1 MAAINGKV
9 YLVGAGPG
17 DPKLITLKGI
27 ECLQRADVVIYD
39 LLINVK
45 LLEHCPAHTEKIY
58 GGKMIGE
65 QEKRQAEIDRLMI
78 RHARTGKTVVRLKGG
93 DPFIFGRGGEEALTL
108 VEAGIDF
115 EIVPGI
121 TSAIAAPAYAGIPLT
136 HRSYSSSV
144 ALVTGH
150 SAALKADSAIRWE
163 QLATGVDTLVILMGV
178 GHLREIAGRLIQ
190 HGRSPETPISLV
202 HWGTT
207 PQQKTLEGTLADIAQ
222 KAEAVNFRNPAA
234 IVVGDVNTVAR
245 TTSVGLTK
253 SRFSVVGLSSPA
265 PGRKPATFAEYLE
278 SYGAEVIQFPTIET
292 QPIPDNTPLDRAI
305 VINLSMYNWVIFTS
319 VNAVEYFYHYLRENG
334 KDSRLL
340 GNARICAVG
349 QKTVETL
356 DQIGIRADYV
366 PSQYRGAVLAAE
378 LEGVEGQKI
387 LLPRALIGTD
397 DLPNGL
403 RDRGAIVDTI
413 PIYETVKAGAE
424 GRETL
429 KADLQNGR
437 IDMVTFTSSSTVTNF
452 LEMFRSHSSAT
463 LLNQV
468 HIAVIGP
475 STEATAKA
483 NGLTVDIVAKQ
494 ASVES
499 LAEEIVEFY
508 TGKERKNESK
518 KD

>member
-1 MAAINGKV
+1 MTAMNGKV

-45 LLEHCPAHTEKIY
+45 LLEHCPAHTKKIY

-65 QEKRQAEIDRLMI
+65 QEQRQAEIDDLMI
-78 RHARTGKTVVRLKGG
+78 RHAKTGKTVVRLKGG

-115 EIVPGI
+115 EVVPGI

-144 ALVTGH
+144 AFVTGH
-150 SAALKADSAIRWE
+150 SAALQADSAIRWE

-178 GHLREIAGRLIQ
+178 GHLREIAARLIQ
-190 HGRSPETPISLV
+190 HGRSPDTPISLV

-222 KAEAVNFRNPAA
+222 KSEAVNFRNPAA
-234 IVVGDVNTVAR
+234 IVVGDVNVLREQLRWFDQKPLFGRRIIVTRAR
-245 TTSVGLTK
+245 AQASD
-253 SRFSVVGLSSPA
+253 
-265 PGRKPATFAEYLE
+265 FAECLE

-292 QPIPDNTPLDRAI
+292 QPIPDNAALGRAI
-305 VINLSMYNWVIFTS
+305 AQLSTYNWVIFTS
-319 VNAVEYFYHYLRENG
+319 VNAVEYFYRHLRENS
-334 KDSRLL
+334 KDTRSF

-349 QKTVETL
+349 QKTVAAL
-356 DQIGIRADYV
+356 DQIGILADYV
-366 PSQYRGAVLAAE
+366 PSQYRGVVLAAE

-387 LLPRALIGTD
+387 LLPRASIAAD

-424 GRETL
+424 GREAL
-429 KADLQNGR
+429 EADLHNGR

-452 LEMFRSHSSAT
+452 LEMFGSPPSTA
-463 LLNQV
+463 LLDQV

-475 STEATAKA
+475 STEATVKA
-483 NGLTVDIVAKQ
+483 HGFTADIVAQQ

-499 LAEEIVEFY
+499 LVEEIVAFY
-508 TGKERKNESK
+508 TPKEKEK
-518 KD
+518 

>member
-1 MAAINGKV
+1 MTAMNGKV

-45 LLEHCPAHTEKIY
+45 LLEHCPAHTKKIY

-65 QEKRQAEIDRLMI
+65 QEQRQAEIDDLMI
-78 RHARTGKTVVRLKGG
+78 RHAKTGKTVVRLKGG

-115 EIVPGI
+115 EVVPGI

-144 ALVTGH
+144 AFVTGH
-150 SAALKADSAIRWE
+150 SAALQADSAIRWE

-178 GHLREIAGRLIQ
+178 GHLREIAARLIQ
-190 HGRSPETPISLV
+190 HGRSPDTPISLV

-222 KAEAVNFRNPAA
+222 KSEAVNFRNPAA
-234 IVVGDVNTVAR
+234 IVVGDVNVLREQLRWFDQKPLFGRRIIVTRAR
-245 TTSVGLTK
+245 AQASD
-253 SRFSVVGLSSPA
+253 
-265 PGRKPATFAEYLE
+265 FAECLE

-292 QPIPDNTPLDRAI
+292 QPIPDNAALGRAI
-305 VINLSMYNWVIFTS
+305 AQLAMYNWVIFTS
-319 VNAVEYFYHYLRENG
+319 VNAVEYFYRQLRENG
-334 KDSRLL
+334 KDTRSF

-349 QKTVETL
+349 QKTVAAL
-356 DQIGIRADYV
+356 DQIGILADYV
-366 PSQYRGAVLAAE
+366 PSQYRGVVLAAE

-387 LLPRALIGTD
+387 LLPRASIAAD

-424 GRETL
+424 GREAL
-429 KADLQNGR
+429 EADLHNGR

-452 LEMFRSHSSAT
+452 LEMFGSPPSTA
-463 LLNQV
+463 LLDQV

-475 STEATAKA
+475 STEATVKA
-483 NGLTVDIVAKQ
+483 HGFTADILAQQ

-499 LAEEIVEFY
+499 LAEEIVKFY
-508 TGKERKNESK
+508 TGKEKRT
-518 KD
+518 

>member
-65 QEKRQAEIDRLMI
+65 QEQRQAEIDDLMV
-78 RHARTGKTVVRLKGG
+78 RYAKAGKTVVRLKGG

-115 EIVPGI
+115 EVVPGI
-121 TSAIAAPAYAGIPLT
+121 TSAVAAPAYAGIPLT
-136 HRSYSSSV
+136 HRNYSSSV
-144 ALVTGH
+144 AFVTGH

-178 GHLREIAGRLIQ
+178 GHLREIAARLIQ
-190 HGRSPETPISLV
+190 HGRSPDTPISLI

-207 PQQKTLEGTLADIAQ
+207 PQQKTVTGTLVDIAQ
-222 KAEAVNFRNPAA
+222 KAEEVNFRNPAA
-234 IVVGDVNTVAR
+234 IVVGDVNILREQLRWFDQKPLFGRRIIVTRAR
-245 TTSVGLTK
+245 AQASG
-253 SRFSVVGLSSPA
+253 
-265 PGRKPATFAEYLE
+265 FAECLE

-292 QPIPDNTPLDRAI
+292 EPIPNNATLDRAI
-305 VINLSMYNWVIFTS
+305 DQLSTYNWVIFTS
-319 VNAVEYFYHYLRENG
+319 VNAVEYFYCHLWEKS
-334 KDSRLL
+334 KDTRSF

-349 QKTVETL
+349 QKTVAAL

-387 LLPRALIGTD
+387 LLPRASIAAD

-403 RDRGAIVDTI
+403 RDRGAIVDAI
-413 PIYETVKAGAE
+413 PIYKTVKAGAE
-424 GRETL
+424 GREAL
-429 KADLQNGR
+429 EADLHNGR

-452 LEMFRSHSSAT
+452 LEMFGSPPSAA
-463 LLNQV
+463 LLDRV
-468 HIAVIGP
+468 HVAVIGP
-475 STEATAKA
+475 STEATAKTH
-483 NGLTVDIVAKQ
+483 GLTVDIVAKQ

-508 TGKERKNESK
+508 TGKEKRT
-518 KD
+518 

>member
-1 MAAINGKV
+1 MTAMNGKV

-17 DPKLITLKGI
+17 EPKLITLKGI

-45 LLEHCPAHTEKIY
+45 LLEHCPAHTKKIY

-65 QEKRQAEIDRLMI
+65 QEQRQAEIDDLMI
-78 RHARTGKTVVRLKGG
+78 RHAKTGKTVVRLKGG

-115 EIVPGI
+115 EVVPGI

-144 ALVTGH
+144 AFVTGH
-150 SAALKADSAIRWE
+150 SAALQADSAIRWE

-178 GHLREIAGRLIQ
+178 GHLREIAACLIQ
-190 HGRSPETPISLV
+190 HGRSPDTPISLV

-222 KAEAVNFRNPAA
+222 KSEVVNFRNPAA
-234 IVVGDVNTVAR
+234 IVVGDVNVLREQLRWFDQKPLFGRRIIVTRAR
-245 TTSVGLTK
+245 AQASD
-253 SRFSVVGLSSPA
+253 
-265 PGRKPATFAEYLE
+265 FAECLE

-292 QPIPDNTPLDRAI
+292 QPIPDNAALGRAI
-305 VINLSMYNWVIFTS
+305 AQLSTYNWVIFTS
-319 VNAVEYFYHYLRENG
+319 VNAVEYFYRHLRENS
-334 KDSRLL
+334 KDTRSF

-349 QKTVETL
+349 QKTVAAL

-366 PSQYRGAVLAAE
+366 PSQYRGAILATE
-378 LEGVEGQKI
+378 LEGVKGQKI
-387 LLPRALIGTD
+387 LLPRASIAAD

-403 RDRGAIVDTI
+403 RDRGAIVDAI
-413 PIYETVKAGAE
+413 PIYETIKAGAE
-424 GRETL
+424 GREAL
-429 KADLQNGR
+429 EADLHNGR

-452 LEMFRSHSSAT
+452 LEMFGSHPSAA
-463 LLNQV
+463 LLDQV

-475 STEATAKA
+475 STTATAEAK
-483 NGLTVDIVAKQ
+483 GLTVDIVAKQ

-499 LAEEIVEFY
+499 LAEEIVKFY
-508 TGKERKNESK
+508 TPKEKEK
-518 KD
+518 

>member
-27 ECLQRADVVIYD
+27 ECLQRADVIIYD

-65 QEKRQAEIDRLMI
+65 QEQRQAEIDDLMI
-78 RHARTGKTVVRLKGG
+78 RHTKAGKTVVRLKGG

-115 EIVPGI
+115 EVVPGI

-136 HRSYSSSV
+136 HRNYSSSV
-144 ALVTGH
+144 AFVTGH
-150 SAALKADSAIRWE
+150 SAALKADSTVHWE

-178 GHLREIAGRLIQ
+178 GHLREIAERLIQ
-190 HGRSPETPISLV
+190 HGRSHDTPISLV

-222 KAEAVNFRNPAA
+222 KADSVNFRNPAA
-234 IVVGDVNTVAR
+234 IVVGDINALREQLRWFDQKPLFGRRIIVTRAR
-245 TTSVGLTK
+245 AQASG
-253 SRFSVVGLSSPA
+253 
-265 PGRKPATFAEYLE
+265 FAERLE

-292 QPIPDNTPLDRAI
+292 QPILNNAALDR
-305 VINLSMYNWVIFTS
+305 VIAQLATYNWVIFTS
-319 VNAVEYFYHYLRENG
+319 VNAVEYFYRHLRENG
-334 KDSRLL
+334 KDARSF
-340 GNARICAVG
+340 GNACICAVG
-349 QKTVETL
+349 QKTVAAL

-378 LEGVEGQKI
+378 LEGVKGQKM
-387 LLPRALIGTD
+387 LLPRVSIAAD

-403 RDRGAIVDTI
+403 RDRGAIVDAI

-424 GRETL
+424 GCDALE
-429 KADLQNGR
+429 ADLQNGR

-452 LEMFRSHSSAT
+452 LEMFDSHSPAAG
-463 LLNQV
+463 LLDQAF
-468 HIAVIGP
+468 IAVIGP
-475 STEATAKA
+475 STAATVEAHGVA
-483 NGLTVDIVAKQ
+483 VDIVAKQ

-499 LAEEIVEFY
+499 LTEEIVEFY
-508 TGKERKNESK
+508 TRKEKEK
-518 KD
+518 

>member
-1 MAAINGKV
+1 MTAMNGKV

-45 LLEHCPAHTEKIY
+45 LLEHCPAHTKKIY

-65 QEKRQAEIDRLMI
+65 QEQRQAEIDDLMI
-78 RHARTGKTVVRLKGG
+78 RHAKTGKTVVRLKGG

-115 EIVPGI
+115 EVVPGI

-144 ALVTGH
+144 AFVTGH
-150 SAALKADSAIRWE
+150 SAALQADSAIRWE

-178 GHLREIAGRLIQ
+178 GHLREIAARLIQ
-190 HGRSPETPISLV
+190 HGRSPDTPISLV

-222 KAEAVNFRNPAA
+222 KSEAVNFRNPAA
-234 IVVGDVNTVAR
+234 IVVGDVNVLREQLRWFDQKPLFGRRIIVTRAR
-245 TTSVGLTK
+245 AQASD
-253 SRFSVVGLSSPA
+253 
-265 PGRKPATFAEYLE
+265 FAECLE

-292 QPIPDNTPLDRAI
+292 KPILNNAALDRATDQ
-305 VINLSMYNWVIFTS
+305 LAMYNWVIFTS
-319 VNAVEYFYHYLRENG
+319 VNAVEYFYCQLRENG
-334 KDSRLL
+334 KDARSL
-340 GNARICAVG
+340 GNAHICAVG
-349 QKTVETL
+349 QKTVAAL
-356 DQIGIRADYV
+356 DQIGILADYV
-366 PSQYRGAVLAAE
+366 PSQYRGVVLAAE
-378 LEGVEGQKI
+378 LEGVAGQKI
-387 LLPRALIGTD
+387 LLPRASIAAD

-424 GRETL
+424 GREAL
-429 KADLQNGR
+429 EADLHNGR

-452 LEMFRSHSSAT
+452 LEMFGSPPSTA
-463 LLNQV
+463 LLDQV

-475 STEATAKA
+475 STEATVKA
-483 NGLTVDIVAKQ
+483 HGFTADIVAQQ

-499 LAEEIVEFY
+499 LAEEIVAFY
-508 TGKERKNESK
+508 TPKEKEK
-518 KD
+518 

>member
-27 ECLQRADVVIYD
+27 ECLQCADIVIYD

-65 QEKRQAEIDRLMI
+65 QQQRQAEINDLMI
-78 RHARTGKTVVRLKGG
+78 RHAKAGKTVVRLKGG

-136 HRSYSSSV
+136 HRHYSSSV
-144 ALVTGH
+144 AFVTGH
-150 SAALKADSAIRWE
+150 SAALKADSTVHWE

-178 GHLREIAGRLIQ
+178 GHLREIAARLIQ
-190 HGRSPETPISLV
+190 HGRSSDTPISLI

-234 IVVGDVNTVAR
+234 IVVGNVNALR
-245 TTSVGLTK
+245 EQLGW
-253 SRFSVVGLSSPA
+253 FD
-265 PGRKPATFAEYLE
+265 RKPLFGRRIIVTRARAQASDFAERLE

-292 QPIPDNTPLDRAI
+292 QPVPNNAALDKAI
-305 VINLSMYNWVIFTS
+305 AQLATYNWVIFTS
-319 VNAVEYFYHYLRENG
+319 VNAVEYFCRRLREND
-334 KDSRLL
+334 KDARSF
-340 GNARICAVG
+340 GNARICGVG
-349 QKTVETL
+349 QKTVAVL

-378 LEGVEGQKI
+378 LEGVKGQKI
-387 LLPRALIGTD
+387 LLPRASAAAD

-403 RDRGAIVDTI
+403 QDRGAIVHAL
-413 PIYETVKAGAE
+413 PIYETVKAGVE
-424 GRETL
+424 GPETL
-429 KADLQNGR
+429 ETDLHSGR

-452 LEMFRSHSSAT
+452 LEMFDSPPLTA
-463 LLNQV
+463 LLDQA
-468 HIAVIGP
+468 HIAAIGP

-483 NGLTVDIVAKQ
+483 HGLTADIIAKQ

-499 LAEEIVEFY
+499 LTEEIVKFY
-508 TGKERKNESK
+508 TEKEKEK
-518 KD
+518 

>member
-27 ECLQRADVVIYD
+27 ECLQHADVVIYD
-39 LLINVK
+39 LLIDVK

-65 QEKRQAEIDRLMI
+65 QEERQAEIDDLMI
-78 RHARTGKTVVRLKGG
+78 RHAKAGKTVVRLKGG

-115 EIVPGI
+115 EVVPGI

-144 ALVTGH
+144 AFVTGH
-150 SAALKADSAIRWE
+150 SAALKPDSAIRWE

-178 GHLREIAGRLIQ
+178 GHLREIAERLIQ
-190 HGRSPETPISLV
+190 HGRPPNTPVSLV

-207 PQQKTLEGTLADIAQ
+207 PQQKTAAGTLVDIAQ
-222 KAEAVNFRNPAA
+222 KAEAVNFRNPAV
-234 IVVGDVNTVAR
+234 IVVGDVSILRKQLRWFDQKPLFGRRIIVTRAR
-245 TTSVGLTK
+245 TQASD
-253 SRFSVVGLSSPA
+253 
-265 PGRKPATFAEYLE
+265 FAECLE

-292 QPIPDNTPLDRAI
+292 QPIPDNAALDKAI
-305 VINLSMYNWVIFTS
+305 NQLSAYTWVIFTS
-319 VNAVEYFYHYLRENG
+319 VNAVEYFHRHLRESG
-334 KDSRLL
+334 KDTRSL

-349 QKTVETL
+349 QKTVAAL

-387 LLPRALIGTD
+387 LLPRASIAAD

-403 RDRGAIVDTI
+403 QDRGAIVDAI
-413 PIYETVKAGAE
+413 AIYETIKAGAE

-429 KADLQNGR
+429 EVDLHNGR

-452 LEMFRSHSSAT
+452 LEMFDSHSSAV

-475 STEATAKA
+475 STEAAAKA

-508 TGKERKNESK
+508 REKEKEK
-518 KD
+518 

>member
-1 MAAINGKV
+1 MTAMNGKV

-45 LLEHCPAHTEKIY
+45 LLEHCPAHAEKIY

-65 QEKRQAEIDRLMI
+65 QEERQAEIDDLMI
-78 RHARTGKTVVRLKGG
+78 RHAKAGKTVVRLKGG

-144 ALVTGH
+144 AFVTGH
-150 SAALKADSAIRWE
+150 SAALQADSAIHWE

-178 GHLREIAGRLIQ
+178 GHLGEIAGRLIQ
-190 HGRSPETPISLV
+190 HGRSPETPISLI

-207 PQQKTLEGTLADIAQ
+207 PQQKTLAGTLADIAQ
-222 KAEAVNFRNPAA
+222 RAAAVNFRNPAA
-234 IVVGDVNTVAR
+234 IVVGDVNALR
-245 TTSVGLTK
+245 EQLGW
-253 SRFSVVGLSSPA
+253 FD
-265 PGRKPATFAEYLE
+265 RKPLFGRRIIVTRARAQASDFAECLE

-292 QPIPDNTPLDRAI
+292 KLILNNAALDRAI
-305 VINLSMYNWVIFTS
+305 DQLAMYNWVIFTS
-319 VNAVEYFYHYLRENG
+319 VNAVEYFYRQLRGNG
-334 KDSRLL
+334 KDTRSL
-340 GNARICAVG
+340 GNTRICAVG
-349 QKTVETL
+349 QKTVAAL

-378 LEGVEGQKI
+378 LEGVAGQKI
-387 LLPRALIGTD
+387 LLPRASAAAD

-403 RDRGAIVDTI
+403 RDGGAIVDTI

-424 GRETL
+424 GREAL
-429 KADLQNGR
+429 EADLHNGR
-437 IDMVTFTSSSTVTNF
+437 IDTVTFTSSSTVTNF
-452 LEMFRSHSSAT
+452 LEMFGSPPSTA
-463 LLNQV
+463 LLDQV

-475 STEATAKA
+475 STEATVKA
-483 NGLTVDIVAKQ
+483 HGFTADIVAQQ

-499 LAEEIVEFY
+499 LAEEIVKFY
-508 TGKERKNESK
+508 TGKEK
-518 KD
+518 

>member
-45 LLEHCPAHTEKIY
+45 LLEHCPAYTEKIY

-65 QEKRQAEIDRLMI
+65 QEERQVEIDDLMI
-78 RHARTGKTVVRLKGG
+78 RHARAGKTVVRLKGG

-115 EIVPGI
+115 EVVPGI

-144 ALVTGH
+144 AFVTGH

-178 GHLREIAGRLIQ
+178 GHLHEIAARLVQ

-207 PQQKTLEGTLADIAQ
+207 PQQKTLEGTLADIAR

-234 IVVGDVNTVAR
+234 IIVGDVNGLREQLGWFDQKPLFGRRIIVTRAR
-245 TTSVGLTK
+245 AQASD
-253 SRFSVVGLSSPA
+253 
-265 PGRKPATFAEYLE
+265 FAEDLE
-278 SYGAEVIQFPTIET
+278 SYGAEVTQFPTIET
-292 QPIPDNTPLDRAI
+292 RPIPDNATLDRAI
-305 VINLSMYNWVIFTS
+305 DQLSTYNWVIFTS
-319 VNAVEYFYHYLRENG
+319 VNAVEYFYRHLWENG
-334 KDSRLL
+334 KDTRSL

-349 QKTVETL
+349 QKTVAAL
-356 DQIGIRADYV
+356 AQIGIRADHV

-387 LLPRALIGTD
+387 LLPRASIAAD

-403 RDRGAIVDTI
+403 RDRGAIVNAI
-413 PIYETVKAGAE
+413 PIYKTTKVGAE
-424 GRETL
+424 GR
-429 KADLQNGR
+429 KALEVDLHNGR

-452 LEMFRSHSSAT
+452 LEMLDSHPPAA
-463 LLNQV
+463 LLDQA

-475 STEATAKA
+475 STEATAEA
-483 NGLTVDIVAKQ
+483 HGLTIDIVAKQ

-499 LAEEIVEFY
+499 LAEEIVKFY
-508 TGKERKNESK
+508 TGKGERT
-518 KD
+518 

>member
-65 QEKRQAEIDRLMI
+65 QEERQAEIDDLMI
-78 RHARTGKTVVRLKGG
+78 RHAKAGRTVVRLKGG

-108 VEAGIDF
+108 VKAGIGF

-144 ALVTGH
+144 AFVTGH
-150 SAALKADSAIRWE
+150 SAALKADSAIHWE

-178 GHLREIAGRLIQ
+178 GHLREIAERLIQ
-190 HGRSPETPISLV
+190 HGRSPNTPISLV

-222 KAEAVNFRNPAA
+222 KAEEVNFRNPAA
-234 IVVGDVNTVAR
+234 IVVGDVNVLRRQLGWFDQKPLFGRRIIVTRAR
-245 TTSVGLTK
+245 AQASGL
-253 SRFSVVGLSSPA
+253 
-265 PGRKPATFAEYLE
+265 AEHLE
-278 SYGAEVIQFPTIET
+278 SDGAEVIQFPTIET
-292 QPIPDNTPLDRAI
+292 RPIPNNAALDRAI
-305 VINLSMYNWVIFTS
+305 AQLATYNWGIFTS
-319 VNAVEYFYHYLRENG
+319 ANAVEYFYRHLRETG
-334 KDSRLL
+334 KDIRSV
-340 GNARICAVG
+340 GNVRICAVG
-349 QKTVETL
+349 QKTVAAL

-378 LEGVEGQKI
+378 LEDVKGQKV
-387 LLPRALIGTD
+387 LLPRASIAAD

-403 RDRGAIVDTI
+403 RDRGAMVDAI

-424 GRETL
+424 GREAL
-429 KADLQNGR
+429 EADLHNGR

-452 LEMFRSHSSAT
+452 LKMFDSPSSAA
-463 LLNQV
+463 LLDQV

-483 NGLTVDIVAKQ
+483 NGLTVDMVAKQ

-508 TGKERKNESK
+508 REKEKEK
-518 KD
+518 

>member
-45 LLEHCPAHTEKIY
+45 LLEHCPAHAKKIY

-65 QEKRQAEIDRLMI
+65 QEQRQAEIDDLMI
-78 RHARTGKTVVRLKGG
+78 RHARAGKTVVRLKGG

-115 EIVPGI
+115 EVVPGI

-136 HRSYSSSV
+136 HRNYSSSI
-144 ALVTGH
+144 AFVTGH
-150 SAALKADSAIRWE
+150 SAALKADSVIRWE

-178 GHLREIAGRLIQ
+178 GHLREIAKRLIQ
-190 HGRSPETPISLV
+190 HGRSPETPISLI

-207 PQQKTLEGTLADIAQ
+207 PQQKTLEGTLTDITE
-222 KAEAVNFRNPAA
+222 KAKAVNFRNPAA
-234 IVVGDVNTVAR
+234 IVVGDVNALREQLRWFDQKPLFGRRIIVTRAR
-245 TTSVGLTK
+245 SQASV
-253 SRFSVVGLSSPA
+253 
-265 PGRKPATFAEYLE
+265 FAECLE
-278 SYGAEVIQFPTIET
+278 SYGAEIIQFPTIET
-292 QPIPDNTPLDRAI
+292 EPIPDNAALDRAI
-305 VINLSMYNWVIFTS
+305 AQLSTYNWVIFTS
-319 VNAVEYFYHYLRENG
+319 VNAVEYFYRYLRENG
-334 KDSRLL
+334 KDTRSL
-340 GNARICAVG
+340 GDARICAVG
-349 QKTVETL
+349 QKTVAAL

-366 PSQYRGAVLAAE
+366 PSQYRGTILAAE
-378 LEGVEGQKI
+378 LEDVDGQKI
-387 LLPRALIGTD
+387 LLPRASIAAD

-424 GRETL
+424 GREVL
-429 KADLQNGR
+429 EADLHNGR

-452 LEMFRSHSSAT
+452 LEMFGLHPSAA
-463 LLNQV
+463 LLDQV

-483 NGLTVDIVAKQ
+483 HGLTVDIVAKQ

-508 TGKERKNESK
+508 TRKEK
-518 KD
+518 KK

>member
-45 LLEHCPAHTEKIY
+45 LLEHCPAHAEKIY

-65 QEKRQAEIDRLMI
+65 QEKRQTEIDDLMI
-78 RHARTGKTVVRLKGG
+78 RYAKAGKTVVRLKGG

-108 VEAGIDF
+108 VESGIDF
-115 EIVPGI
+115 EVVPGI

-144 ALVTGH
+144 AFVTGH
-150 SAALKADSAIRWE
+150 SAALKADSTIHWG
-163 QLATGVDTLVILMGV
+163 QLAIGADTLVILMGV
-178 GHLREIAGRLIQ
+178 GHLREIAERLIQ
-190 HGRSPETPISLV
+190 HGRSPDTPISLI

-207 PQQKTLEGTLADIAQ
+207 PQQKTLEGTLVDITQ

-234 IVVGDVNTVAR
+234 IIVGNVNALREQLRWFDRKSLFGRRIIVTRAR
-245 TTSVGLTK
+245 AQASD
-253 SRFSVVGLSSPA
+253 
-265 PGRKPATFAEYLE
+265 FAECLE

-292 QPIPDNTPLDRAI
+292 QLIPDNAALDRAI
-305 VINLSMYNWVIFTS
+305 DQLATYNWVIFTS
-319 VNAVEYFYHYLRENG
+319 VNAVGYFYRHLREKG
-334 KDSRLL
+334 KDTRSL

-349 QKTVETL
+349 PKTVAAL
-356 DQIGIRADYV
+356 DQIGICADYI
-366 PSQYRGAVLAAE
+366 PSQHRGSILAAE
-378 LEGVEGQKI
+378 LKGVEGQKI
-387 LLPRALIGTD
+387 LLPRASIAAD
-397 DLPNGL
+397 DLPNDL
-403 RDRGAIVDTI
+403 QDRGAIVDAI

-424 GRETL
+424 GREAL
-429 KADLQNGR
+429 EADLHNGR

-452 LEMFRSHSSAT
+452 LEMFDSHPPVV
-463 LLNQV
+463 LLDQA

-475 STEATAKA
+475 STVATVEAR
-483 NGLTVDIVAKQ
+483 GLTVDVVAKQ

-499 LAEEIVEFY
+499 LAEEIVKFY
-508 TGKERKNESK
+508 TGKEKQT
-518 KD
+518 

>member
-45 LLEHCPAHTEKIY
+45 LLEHCPAHAKKIY

-65 QEKRQAEIDRLMI
+65 QEQRQAEIDDLMI
-78 RHARTGKTVVRLKGG
+78 RHARAGKTVVRLKGG

-115 EIVPGI
+115 EVVPGI

-136 HRSYSSSV
+136 HRNYSSSV
-144 ALVTGH
+144 AFVTGH
-150 SAALKADSAIRWE
+150 SAALKADSVIRWE

-178 GHLREIAGRLIQ
+178 GHLREIAKRLIQ
-190 HGRSPETPISLV
+190 HGRSPETPISLI

-207 PQQKTLEGTLADIAQ
+207 PQQKTLEGTLTDITE
-222 KAEAVNFRNPAA
+222 KAKAVNFRNPAA
-234 IVVGDVNTVAR
+234 IVVGDVNVLRRQLGWFDQKPLFGRRIIVTRAR
-245 TTSVGLTK
+245 SQASV
-253 SRFSVVGLSSPA
+253 
-265 PGRKPATFAEYLE
+265 FAECLE
-278 SYGAEVIQFPTIET
+278 SYGAEIIQFPTIET
-292 QPIPDNTPLDRAI
+292 EPIPDNAALDRAI
-305 VINLSMYNWVIFTS
+305 AQLSTYNWVIFTS
-319 VNAVEYFYHYLRENG
+319 VNAVEYFYRYLRENG
-334 KDSRLL
+334 KDTRSL
-340 GNARICAVG
+340 GDARICAVG
-349 QKTVETL
+349 QKTVAAL

-366 PSQYRGAVLAAE
+366 PSQYRGTVLAAE
-378 LEGVEGQKI
+378 LEDVDGQKI
-387 LLPRALIGTD
+387 LLPRASIAAD

-424 GRETL
+424 GREVL
-429 KADLQNGR
+429 EADLHNGR

-452 LEMFRSHSSAT
+452 LEMFGLHPSAA

-483 NGLTVDIVAKQ
+483 HGLTVDIVAKQ

-508 TGKERKNESK
+508 TRKEK
-518 KD
+518 KK

>member
-27 ECLQRADVVIYD
+27 ECLQGADVVIYD

-45 LLEHCPAHTEKIY
+45 LLEHCPAHTKKIY

-65 QEKRQAEIDRLMI
+65 QEQRQAEIDDLMI
-78 RHARTGKTVVRLKGG
+78 WHARAGKTVVRLKGG

-115 EIVPGI
+115 EVVPGI

-136 HRSYSSSV
+136 HRNYSSSV
-144 ALVTGH
+144 AFVTGH
-150 SAALKADSAIRWE
+150 SAALKANSAIHWE

-178 GHLREIAGRLIQ
+178 GHLREIAERLIQ
-190 HGRSPETPISLV
+190 HGRSPDTPISLI

-207 PQQKTLEGTLADIAQ
+207 PQQKTLAGTLAGIAQ
-222 KAEAVNFRNPAA
+222 KAEEVNFRNPAA
-234 IVVGDVNTVAR
+234 IVVGDVNVLRRQLGWFDQKPLFGRRIIVTRAR
-245 TTSVGLTK
+245 AQVSD
-253 SRFSVVGLSSPA
+253 
-265 PGRKPATFAEYLE
+265 FAAYLE

-292 QPIPDNTPLDRAI
+292 APIPDNATLDRAI
-305 VINLSMYNWVIFTS
+305 AQLATYNWIIFTS
-319 VNAVEYFYHYLRENG
+319 VNAVEYFYRHLRENG
-334 KDSRLL
+334 KDTRSL

-349 QKTVETL
+349 QKTVAAL
-356 DQIGIRADYV
+356 DRIGICADYV

-387 LLPRALIGTD
+387 LLPRATIAAD
-397 DLPNGL
+397 DLPNDL
-403 RDRGAIVDTI
+403 RDRGAIVDAI

-424 GRETL
+424 GRKALE
-429 KADLQNGR
+429 ADLHDGR
-437 IDMVTFTSSSTVTNF
+437 INMVTFTSSSTVTNF
-452 LEMFRSHSSAT
+452 LEMFSSHLSTT
-463 LLNQV
+463 LLDQV

-475 STEATAKA
+475 STEATVKA
-483 NGLTVDIVAKQ
+483 HGLTVDIVAKQ

-499 LAEEIVEFY
+499 LAAEIVEFY
-508 TGKERKNESK
+508 REEEKEK
-518 KD
+518 

>member
-45 LLEHCPAHTEKIY
+45 LLEHCPAHIEKIY

-65 QEKRQAEIDRLMI
+65 QEQRQSEINDLMI
-78 RHARTGKTVVRLKGG
+78 RHARAGKTVVRLKGG

-115 EIVPGI
+115 EVVPGI

-144 ALVTGH
+144 AFVTGH
-150 SAALKADSAIRWE
+150 SAALQADSAIRWE
-163 QLATGVDTLVILMGV
+163 QLATGVDTLVVLMGV

-222 KAEAVNFRNPAA
+222 KAEEVNFRNPAA
-234 IVVGDVNTVAR
+234 IVVGDVNALR
-245 TTSVGLTK
+245 EQLGW
-253 SRFSVVGLSSPA
+253 FD
-265 PGRKPATFAEYLE
+265 RKPLFGRRIIVTRARAQASGFAECLE
-278 SYGAEVIQFPTIET
+278 SYGADVIQFPTIET
-292 QPIPDNTPLDRAI
+292 QPILDNAALDRAI
-305 VINLSMYNWVIFTS
+305 AQLATYNWVIFTS
-319 VNAVEYFYHYLRENG
+319 VNAVEYFYRHLRENG
-334 KDSRLL
+334 KDTRSL

-349 QKTVETL
+349 QKTVAAL

-366 PSQYRGAVLAAE
+366 PSQYRGAALAAE
-378 LEGVEGQKI
+378 LEGVKGQKI
-387 LLPRALIGTD
+387 LLPRAWIAAD

-403 RDRGAIVDTI
+403 RDRGAIVDAI
-413 PIYETVKAGAE
+413 PIYETIKAGAE
-424 GRETL
+424 GREAL
-429 KADLQNGR
+429 EADLHNGR

-452 LEMFRSHSSAT
+452 LEMFGSHPSAA
-463 LLNQV
+463 LLDQV

-475 STEATAKA
+475 STAATAEAK
-483 NGLTVDIVAKQ
+483 GLTVNIVAKQ

-499 LAEEIVEFY
+499 LAEEIVKFY
-508 TGKERKNESK
+508 TPKEKEK
-518 KD
+518 

>member
-1 MAAINGKV
+1 MTAMNGKV

-45 LLEHCPAHTEKIY
+45 LLEHCPAHTKKIY

-65 QEKRQAEIDRLMI
+65 QEQRQAEIDDLMI
-78 RHARTGKTVVRLKGG
+78 RHAKTGKTVVRLKGG

-115 EIVPGI
+115 EVVPGI

-144 ALVTGH
+144 AFVTGH
-150 SAALKADSAIRWE
+150 SAALQADSAIRWE

-178 GHLREIAGRLIQ
+178 GHLREIAARLIQ
-190 HGRSPETPISLV
+190 HGRSPDTPISLV

-222 KAEAVNFRNPAA
+222 KSEAVNFRNPAA
-234 IVVGDVNTVAR
+234 IVVGDVNVLREQLRWFDQKPLFGRRIIVTRAR
-245 TTSVGLTK
+245 AQASD
-253 SRFSVVGLSSPA
+253 
-265 PGRKPATFAEYLE
+265 FAECLE

-292 QPIPDNTPLDRAI
+292 QPIPDNAALGRAI
-305 VINLSMYNWVIFTS
+305 AQLAMYNWVIFTS
-319 VNAVEYFYHYLRENG
+319 VNAVEYFYRHLRENG
-334 KDSRLL
+334 KDTRSF

-349 QKTVETL
+349 QKTVAAL
-356 DQIGIRADYV
+356 DQIGILADYV
-366 PSQYRGAVLAAE
+366 PSQYRGVVLAAE

-387 LLPRALIGTD
+387 LLPRASIAAD

-424 GRETL
+424 GREAL
-429 KADLQNGR
+429 EADLHNGR

-452 LEMFRSHSSAT
+452 LEMFGSPPSTA
-463 LLNQV
+463 LLDQV

-475 STEATAKA
+475 STEATVKA
-483 NGLTVDIVAKQ
+483 HGFTADIVAQQ

-499 LAEEIVEFY
+499 LAEEIVAFY
-508 TGKERKNESK
+508 TPKEKEK
-518 KD
+518 

>member
-65 QEKRQAEIDRLMI
+65 QEQRQAEIDGLMI
-78 RHARTGKTVVRLKGG
+78 RHAKAGKIVVRLKGG

-144 ALVTGH
+144 AFVTGH
-150 SAALKADSAIRWE
+150 SAALKADSTIHWE
-163 QLATGVDTLVILMGV
+163 QLATGVDTLVVLMGV
-178 GHLREIAGRLIQ
+178 GHLREIAERLIQ
-190 HGRSPETPISLV
+190 YGRAPDTPISLV

-207 PQQKTLEGTLADIAQ
+207 PQQKTLEGTLVDIAQ
-222 KAEAVNFRNPAA
+222 KAETVNFRNPAA
-234 IVVGDVNTVAR
+234 IVVGNVNVLR
-245 TTSVGLTK
+245 EQLGW
-253 SRFSVVGLSSPA
+253 FD
-265 PGRKPATFAEYLE
+265 RKPLFGRRIIVTRARAQVSDFAERLE

-292 QPIPDNTPLDRAI
+292 QPIPNSTMLAGAI
-305 VINLSMYNWVIFTS
+305 GQLATYNWIIFTS
-319 VNAVEYFYHYLRENG
+319 VNAVDYFYRHLRENG
-334 KDSRLL
+334 KDTRSL

-349 QKTVETL
+349 EKTVAAL
-356 DQIGIRADYV
+356 DQVGIRADYV

-378 LEGVEGQKI
+378 LEGVKGQKI
-387 LLPRALIGTD
+387 LLPRASIAAD

-403 RDRGAIVDTI
+403 RDRGAIVDAI

-424 GRETL
+424 GREAL
-429 KADLQNGR
+429 EADLHNGR

-452 LEMFRSHSSAT
+452 LEMFDSHSLAV
-463 LLNQV
+463 LLDQA

-475 STEATAKA
+475 STAATVEAH
-483 NGLTVDIVAKQ
+483 GLTVDIVAKK
-494 ASVES
+494 ASVET
-499 LAEEIVEFY
+499 LAEEIAKFY
-508 TGKERKNESK
+508 TGKEKEK
-518 KD
+518 

>member
-1 MAAINGKV
+1 MAAMNGKV

-17 DPKLITLKGI
+17 DPKLITLRGI
-27 ECLQRADVVIYD
+27 ECLQCADVVIYD
-39 LLINVK
+39 LLINVN

-65 QEKRQAEIDRLMI
+65 QEKRQAEIDKLMI
-78 RHARTGKTVVRLKGG
+78 RHVQTGKTVVRLKGG

-115 EIVPGI
+115 EVVPGI

-144 ALVTGH
+144 AFVTGH

-178 GHLREIAGRLIQ
+178 GHLREIAERLVQ
-190 HGRSPETPISLV
+190 HGRSPDTPISLI

-207 PQQKTLEGTLADIAQ
+207 PQQKTLAGTLADIAQ

-234 IVVGDVNTVAR
+234 IVVGDVNALR
-245 TTSVGLTK
+245 EQLHW
-253 SRFSVVGLSSPA
+253 FD
-265 PGRKPATFAEYLE
+265 RKPLFGHRIIVTRARAQASGFAECLE

-292 QPIPDNTPLDRAI
+292 QPIPDNTALDGATAQ
-305 VINLSMYNWVIFTS
+305 LSTYNWVIFTS
-319 VNAVEYFYHYLRENG
+319 VNAVEYFYHHLRENG
-334 KDSRLL
+334 KDTRSL
-340 GNARICAVG
+340 GNARVCAVG
-349 QKTVETL
+349 QKTVAAL
-356 DQIGIRADYV
+356 DKIGIRADYV

-387 LLPRALIGTD
+387 LLPRASIAVD
-397 DLPNGL
+397 DLPNDL
-403 RDRGAIVDTI
+403 RDRGAMVDAI
-413 PIYETVKAGAE
+413 PIYKTVKAGAE
-424 GRETL
+424 GCEL
-429 KADLQNGR
+429 LEADLHNGR

-452 LEMFRSHSSAT
+452 LEMFSSHLSAA

-483 NGLTVDIVAKQ
+483 HGLTVDIVAKQ

-508 TGKERKNESK
+508 IRKEQEK
-518 KD
+518 

>member
-65 QEKRQAEIDRLMI
+65 QEKRQAEIDGLMI
-78 RHARTGKTVVRLKGG
+78 RHARAGKTVVRLKGG

-144 ALVTGH
+144 AFVTGH

-178 GHLREIAGRLIQ
+178 GHLHEIAARLIQ
-190 HGRSPETPISLV
+190 HGRSPDTPTSLI

-222 KAEAVNFRNPAA
+222 KAEGVNFRNPAA
-234 IVVGDVNTVAR
+234 IVVGDVNTLR
-245 TTSVGLTK
+245 EQLGW
-253 SRFSVVGLSSPA
+253 FD
-265 PGRKPATFAEYLE
+265 RKPLFGRRIIVTRARAQASNFAACLE

-292 QPIPDNTPLDRAI
+292 EPIPNNAALDRAI
-305 VINLSMYNWVIFTS
+305 DRLATYNWVIFTS
-319 VNAVEYFYHYLRENG
+319 VNAVEYFYHHLRENG
-334 KDSRLL
+334 KDARSF

-349 QKTVETL
+349 HKTVAAL

-378 LEGVEGQKI
+378 LEGVAGQRI
-387 LLPRALIGTD
+387 LLPRALIAAD

-403 RDRGAIVDTI
+403 QDRDAIVDAI

-424 GRETL
+424 GRKTL
-429 KADLQNGR
+429 ESDLRKGR

-452 LEMFRSHSSAT
+452 LEMFDSHSPAA
-463 LLNQV
+463 LLDQV

-483 NGLTVDIVAKQ
+483 SGLAVDIVAKQ

-499 LAEEIVEFY
+499 LAEEIVKFY
-508 TGKERKNESK
+508 TRKEKEQ
-518 KD
+518 

>member
-1 MAAINGKV
+1 MTAMNGKV

-45 LLEHCPAHTEKIY
+45 LLEHCPAHTKKIY

-65 QEKRQAEIDRLMI
+65 QEQRQAEIDDLMI
-78 RHARTGKTVVRLKGG
+78 RHAKAGKTVVRLKGG

-115 EIVPGI
+115 EVVPGI

-144 ALVTGH
+144 AFVTGH
-150 SAALKADSAIRWE
+150 SAALQADSAIHWE

-178 GHLREIAGRLIQ
+178 GHLREIAARLIQ
-190 HGRSPETPISLV
+190 HGRSPDTPISLV

-234 IVVGDVNTVAR
+234 IVVGDVNVLREQLRWFDQKPLFGRRIIVTRAR
-245 TTSVGLTK
+245 AQASD
-253 SRFSVVGLSSPA
+253 
-265 PGRKPATFAEYLE
+265 FAECLE

-292 QPIPDNTPLDRAI
+292 KPILNNAALDRATDQ
-305 VINLSMYNWVIFTS
+305 LAMYNWVIFTS
-319 VNAVEYFYHYLRENG
+319 VNAVEYFYCQLRENG
-334 KDSRLL
+334 KDARSL

-349 QKTVETL
+349 QKTVAAL
-356 DQIGIRADYV
+356 DQIGILADYV
-366 PSQYRGAVLAAE
+366 PSQYRGVVLAAE

-387 LLPRALIGTD
+387 LLPRASIAAD

-424 GRETL
+424 GREVL
-429 KADLQNGR
+429 EADLHNGR

-452 LEMFRSHSSAT
+452 LEMFGSPPSTA
-463 LLNQV
+463 LLDQV

-475 STEATAKA
+475 STEATVKA
-483 NGLTVDIVAKQ
+483 HGFTADILAQQ

-499 LAEEIVEFY
+499 LAEEIVAFY
-508 TGKERKNESK
+508 TPKEKEK
-518 KD
+518 

>member
-45 LLEHCPAHTEKIY
+45 LLEHCPAHIEKIY

-65 QEKRQAEIDRLMI
+65 QEQRQSEINDLMI
-78 RHARTGKTVVRLKGG
+78 RHARAGKTVVRLKGG

-115 EIVPGI
+115 EVVPGI

-144 ALVTGH
+144 AFVTGH
-150 SAALKADSAIRWE
+150 SAALQADSAIRWE
-163 QLATGVDTLVILMGV
+163 QLATGVDTLVVLMGV

-234 IVVGDVNTVAR
+234 IVVGDVNALR
-245 TTSVGLTK
+245 EQLGW
-253 SRFSVVGLSSPA
+253 FD
-265 PGRKPATFAEYLE
+265 RKPLFGRRIIVTRARAQASDFAECLE

-292 QPIPDNTPLDRAI
+292 QPILDNAALDRAI
-305 VINLSMYNWVIFTS
+305 AQLATYNWVIFTS
-319 VNAVEYFYHYLRENG
+319 VNAVEYFYRHLRENG
-334 KDSRLL
+334 KDTRSL

-349 QKTVETL
+349 QKTVAAL

-366 PSQYRGAVLAAE
+366 PSQYRGAALAAE
-378 LEGVEGQKI
+378 LEGVKGQKI
-387 LLPRALIGTD
+387 LLPRASIAAD

-403 RDRGAIVDTI
+403 RDRGAIVDAI
-413 PIYETVKAGAE
+413 PIYETIKAGAE
-424 GRETL
+424 GREAL
-429 KADLQNGR
+429 EADLHNGR

-452 LEMFRSHSSAT
+452 LEMFGSHPSAA
-463 LLNQV
+463 LLDQV

-475 STEATAKA
+475 STAATAEAK
-483 NGLTVDIVAKQ
+483 GLTVNIVAKQ

-499 LAEEIVEFY
+499 LAEEIVKFY
-508 TGKERKNESK
+508 TPKEKEK
-518 KD
+518 

>member
-1 MAAINGKV
+1 MDAMNGKV

-65 QEKRQAEIDRLMI
+65 QEQRQAEIDDLMI
-78 RHARTGKTVVRLKGG
+78 RHAKAGKTVVRLKGG

-115 EIVPGI
+115 EVVPGI

-136 HRSYSSSV
+136 HRNYSSSV
-144 ALVTGH
+144 AFVTGH
-150 SAALKADSAIRWE
+150 SAALKADSTIHWE
-163 QLATGVDTLVILMGV
+163 QLGTGVDTLVILMGV

-190 HGRSPETPISLV
+190 HGRSPNTPISLI

-207 PQQKTLEGTLADIAQ
+207 PQQKTLEGTLSDIAQ
-222 KAEAVNFRNPAA
+222 KAEEVNFRNPAA
-234 IVVGDVNTVAR
+234 IVVGDVNVLREQLGWFDQKPLFGRRIIVTRAR
-245 TTSVGLTK
+245 AQASN
-253 SRFSVVGLSSPA
+253 
-265 PGRKPATFAEYLE
+265 FAEYLE
-278 SYGAEVIQFPTIET
+278 SYGAEVIEFPTIET
-292 QPIPDNTPLDRAI
+292 QPIPNNAALDRAI
-305 VINLSMYNWVIFTS
+305 AQLAAYNWVIFTS
-319 VNAVEYFYHYLRENG
+319 VNAVEYFYHHLRENS
-334 KDSRLL
+334 KDTRSL
-340 GNARICAVG
+340 GITRVCAVG
-349 QKTVETL
+349 RKTVEAL
-356 DQIGIRADYV
+356 NQIGIRADYV

-378 LEGVEGQKI
+378 LEGVEGRKI
-387 LLPRALIGTD
+387 LLPRASIAAD

-403 RDRGAIVDTI
+403 RDRGAIVDAI

-424 GRETL
+424 GCEAL
-429 KADLQNGR
+429 GADLHNGR

-452 LEMFRSHSSAT
+452 LEMFDSQPFAV
-463 LLNQV
+463 LLDQV

-483 NGLTVDIVAKQ
+483 NGLTVDIMARQ

-508 TGKERKNESK
+508 TRKEKGR
-518 KD
+518 

>member
-1 MAAINGKV
+1 MAAGNGKV

-45 LLEHCPAHTEKIY
+45 LLEHCPAHTEKVY

-65 QEKRQAEIDRLMI
+65 QEKRQAEIDDLMI
-78 RHARTGKTVVRLKGG
+78 RHAKAGKTVVRLKGG

-115 EIVPGI
+115 EVVPGI
-121 TSAIAAPAYAGIPLT
+121 TSAVAAPAYAGIPLT

-144 ALVTGH
+144 AFVTGH

-178 GHLREIAGRLIQ
+178 GHLHEIAERLVQ

-207 PQQKTLEGTLADIAQ
+207 PQQKTLAGTLADIAQ
-222 KAEAVNFRNPAA
+222 KAAAVSFRNPAA
-234 IVVGDVNTVAR
+234 IVVGDVNALREQLRWFDQKPLFGRRIIVTRAR
-245 TTSVGLTK
+245 AQVSD
-253 SRFSVVGLSSPA
+253 
-265 PGRKPATFAEYLE
+265 FAEHLE

-292 QPIPDNTPLDRAI
+292 APIPDNATLDRSIAQ
-305 VINLSMYNWVIFTS
+305 LATYNWIIFTS
-319 VNAVEYFYHYLRENG
+319 VNAVEYFYRHLRENG
-334 KDSRLL
+334 KDTRSL
-340 GNARICAVG
+340 GNARICAIG
-349 QKTVETL
+349 QKTVVAL
-356 DQIGIRADYV
+356 DQIGLCVDYV

-378 LEGVEGQKI
+378 LEDVEGQKI
-387 LLPRALIGTD
+387 LLPRATIAAD

-403 RDRGAIVDTI
+403 RDRGAIVDAI

-424 GRETL
+424 GREAL
-429 KADLQNGR
+429 EADLHDGR

-452 LEMFRSHSSAT
+452 LEMFGSHSSTT
-463 LLNQV
+463 LLDQV

-475 STEATAKA
+475 STEATVKA
-483 NGLTVDIVAKQ
+483 HGLTVDIVAKQ

-499 LAEEIVEFY
+499 LAAEIVEFY
-508 TGKERKNESK
+508 REKEKEK
-518 KD
+518 

>member
-65 QEKRQAEIDRLMI
+65 QEERQAEIDDLMI
-78 RHARTGKTVVRLKGG
+78 RHARADKTVVRLKGG

-115 EIVPGI
+115 EVVPGI

-144 ALVTGH
+144 AFVTGH
-150 SAALKADSAIRWE
+150 SAALKADSTIRWE

-178 GHLREIAGRLIQ
+178 GHLHEIAARLVQ
-190 HGRSPETPISLV
+190 HGRSPDTPISLV

-222 KAEAVNFRNPAA
+222 KAEVVNFRNPAA
-234 IVVGDVNTVAR
+234 IVVGDVNALREQLCWFDQKPLFGRRLIVTRAR
-245 TTSVGLTK
+245 AQASG
-253 SRFSVVGLSSPA
+253 
-265 PGRKPATFAEYLE
+265 FAECLE
-278 SYGAEVIQFPTIET
+278 SYGAEIIQFPTIET
-292 QPIPDNTPLDRAI
+292 QPIPDNATLDRAI
-305 VINLSMYNWVIFTS
+305 DQLSTYNWIIFTS
-319 VNAVEYFYHYLRENG
+319 VNAVEYFYCHLWENG
-334 KDSRLL
+334 KDARSL

-349 QKTVETL
+349 QKTVSAL

-387 LLPRALIGTD
+387 LLPRASLAAD
-397 DLPNGL
+397 DLPSGL
-403 RDRGAIVDTI
+403 RDRGAIVDAI
-413 PIYETVKAGAE
+413 PIYETVKAGAA
-424 GRETL
+424 GREAL
-429 KADLQNGR
+429 EADLHNGR

-452 LEMFRSHSSAT
+452 LEMFGSHPSVT
-463 LLNQV
+463 LLDQV

-475 STEATAKA
+475 STEAAAKA

-494 ASVES
+494 TSVES
-499 LAEEIVEFY
+499 LAEEIVKFY
-508 TGKERKNESK
+508 TGKEKRT
-518 KD
+518 

>member
-1 MAAINGKV
+1 MTAMNGKV

-45 LLEHCPAHTEKIY
+45 LLEHCPAYTEKIY

-65 QEKRQAEIDRLMI
+65 QEARQAEVDDLMI
-78 RHARTGKTVVRLKGG
+78 RHAKAGKTVVRLKGG

-115 EIVPGI
+115 EVVPGI
-121 TSAIAAPAYAGIPLT
+121 TSAVAAPAYAGIPLT

-144 ALVTGH
+144 AFVTGH
-150 SAALKADSAIRWE
+150 SAALKADSAVRWE

-178 GHLREIAGRLIQ
+178 GHLGEIAGRLIQ

-207 PQQKTLEGTLADIAQ
+207 PQQKTLAGTLADIAQ

-234 IVVGDVNTVAR
+234 IVVGGVNALREQLGWFDRKSLFGRRIIVTRAR
-245 TTSVGLTK
+245 AQASD
-253 SRFSVVGLSSPA
+253 
-265 PGRKPATFAEYLE
+265 FAECLE

-292 QPIPDNTPLDRAI
+292 KLILNNAALDRAI
-305 VINLSMYNWVIFTS
+305 NQLSMYNWVIFTS
-319 VNAVEYFYHYLRENG
+319 VNAVEYFYHQLR
-334 KDSRLL
+334 KDSKDTRSL

-349 QKTVETL
+349 QKTAAAL
-356 DQIGIRADYV
+356 DQIGIHADYV

-378 LEGVEGQKI
+378 LEGVAGQKI
-387 LLPRALIGTD
+387 LLPRASIAAD

-403 RDRGAIVDTI
+403 RGRGAIVDAI

-424 GRETL
+424 GREAL
-429 KADLQNGR
+429 EADLHNGR

-452 LEMFRSHSSAT
+452 LEMFGSPPSTA
-463 LLNQV
+463 LLDQV

-475 STEATAKA
+475 STEATVKA
-483 NGLTVDIVAKQ
+483 HGLTVDIVAKQ

-508 TGKERKNESK
+508 KEKEK
-518 KD
+518 EK

>member
-1 MAAINGKV
+1 MTAMNGKV

-45 LLEHCPAHTEKIY
+45 LLERCPAHAKKIY

-65 QEKRQAEIDRLMI
+65 QEQRQAEIDDLMV
-78 RHARTGKTVVRLKGG
+78 RYAKAGKTVVRLKGG

-144 ALVTGH
+144 AFVTGH

-178 GHLREIAGRLIQ
+178 GHLREIAARLIQ
-190 HGRSPETPISLV
+190 HGRSPDTPISLV

-222 KAEAVNFRNPAA
+222 KSEAVNFRNPAA
-234 IVVGDVNTVAR
+234 IVVGDVNVLREQLRWFDQKPLFGRRIIVTRAR
-245 TTSVGLTK
+245 AQASD
-253 SRFSVVGLSSPA
+253 
-265 PGRKPATFAEYLE
+265 FAECLE

-292 QPIPDNTPLDRAI
+292 QPIPDNAALGRAI
-305 VINLSMYNWVIFTS
+305 AQLSTYNWVIFTS
-319 VNAVEYFYHYLRENG
+319 VNAVEYFYRHLRENS
-334 KDSRLL
+334 KDTRSF

-349 QKTVETL
+349 QKTVAAL
-356 DQIGIRADYV
+356 DQIGILADYV
-366 PSQYRGAVLAAE
+366 PSQYRGVVLAAE

-387 LLPRALIGTD
+387 LLPRASIAAD

-424 GRETL
+424 GREAL
-429 KADLQNGR
+429 EADLHNGR

-452 LEMFRSHSSAT
+452 LEMFGSPPSTA
-463 LLNQV
+463 LLDQV

-475 STEATAKA
+475 STEATVKA
-483 NGLTVDIVAKQ
+483 HGFTADILAQQ

-499 LAEEIVEFY
+499 LAEEIVAFY
-508 TGKERKNESK
+508 TPKEKEK
-518 KD
+518 